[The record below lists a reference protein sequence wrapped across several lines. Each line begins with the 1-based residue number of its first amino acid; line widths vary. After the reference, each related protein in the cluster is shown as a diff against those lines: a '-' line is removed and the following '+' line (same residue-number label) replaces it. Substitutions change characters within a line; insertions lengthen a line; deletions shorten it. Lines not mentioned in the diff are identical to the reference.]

1 MNVFRKQ
8 QECKVWTEERNIK
21 EKQAWKQ
28 DLTKYTTLLL
38 KLMRIVDCVL
48 LQRKFSKIATLPLEV
63 PLLVLFSESDF
74 DALLRPP
81 GGLRASLIK
90 FRTSPP

>member
-1 MNVFRKQ
+1 
-8 QECKVWTEERNIK
+8 
-21 EKQAWKQ
+21 
-28 DLTKYTTLLL
+28 
-38 KLMRIVDCVL
+38 MRIVDCVL
-48 LQRKFSKIATLPLEV
+48 LQMKFSKIATLPLEV

-74 DALLRPP
+74 DALLIPP